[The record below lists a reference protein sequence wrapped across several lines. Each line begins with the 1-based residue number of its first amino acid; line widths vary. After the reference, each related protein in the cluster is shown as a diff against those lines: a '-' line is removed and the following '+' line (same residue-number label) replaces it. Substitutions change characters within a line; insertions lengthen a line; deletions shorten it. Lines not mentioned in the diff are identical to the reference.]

1 MAVTLAL
8 LAPLAG
14 WSLGL
19 VIGRLIFGEWLWQTS
34 AKSRRNTKSSR
45 SSSRQSSRGRQKPQ
59 RKARTVNSSR
69 RGHSVCSCSN
79 CLLGLT
85 CLRSKQGTQ
94 LFHCGDPQCDLCP
107 GQASLIDFASAAERL
122 RELTAKRAAEDAER
136 ERERQK
142 KYTEHISSLEKVD
155 GAIRMFRTWRLY
167 ADGSLRAMTQQHTW
181 KAGEN
186 VTLANGGDAS
196 ADSGFYGFN
205 SLEELKRQ
213 EEDWWEWSQSGVPE
227 MQNKADLWGYPIRGG
242 KGEPAWWY
250 VCGSILAYGHVKVS
264 AQGGRCQKAV
274 PEYIIEPAGADPDF
288 GMLVVNAADK
298 YGMKII
304 SVEDAHEI
312 KTGVV
317 PYWKGRPVE

>member
-1 MAVTLAL
+1 M
-8 LAPLAG
+8 
-14 WSLGL
+14 
-19 VIGRLIFGEWLWQTS
+19 
-34 AKSRRNTKSSR
+34 KSSR
-45 SSSRQSSRGRQKPQ
+45 SSSRQSSQVRRKPQ
-59 RKARTVNSSR
+59 RKARTVSLSR
-69 RGHSVCSCSN
+69 RGRSVCSCAN
-79 CLLGLT
+79 CLIGLP
-85 CLRSKQGTQ
+85 CIRRKSGRP
-94 LFHCGDPQCDLCP
+94 FYCGDPSCDVCITTQDVSGVSP
-107 GQASLIDFASAAERL
+107 IDFEAASKRL
-122 RELTAKRAAEDAER
+122 KEEAAKRRAEVEKR
-136 ERERQK
+136 EAERQK

-167 ADGSLRAMTQQHTW
+167 ADGSLRAMTQDHIW
-181 KAGEN
+181 KPGEN

-213 EEDWWEWSQSGVPE
+213 EENWWEWSQSGEPE
-227 MQNKADLWGYPIRGG
+227 TNSTLFGSAVWGG

-250 VCGSILAYGHVKVS
+250 VCGTILAYGHVKAS
-264 AQGGRCQKAV
+264 ATGGRCQKAV
-274 PEYIIEPAGADPDF
+274 PEYIIEPTGADPDF
-288 GMLVVNAADK
+288 GMLVVNAAEK